1 MAPVRATPWWWRA
14 AAWRWPPDAVVVAAD
29 ATRVL
34 VAVPADAAPAVA
46 EAAASGDVVLLLR
59 P

>member
-1 MAPVRATPWWWRA
+1 MVVASGGVALA
-14 AAWRWPPDAVVVAAD
+14 PDAVVVAAD

-46 EAAASGDVVLLLR
+46 EAAASAGVVLLLQ